1 MKKLP
6 KISIVIPSYNKA
18 EFVQETLDSVIS
30 QNYPNLEVIIQD
42 GGSTDGTVDI
52 IKEFAKRYPKEIS
65 WVSKKD
71 KGQVDAINR
80 GLKKATGDVV
90 TYINA
95 DDVYEEGCFKAVAD
109 CYCKNLDALWFASR
123 GPVIDEKGKEIAK
136 PITAYKNFLL
146 LLSSYTCLLSTNY
159 LMQPSIFL
167 TKGAYKKYGPFTGTD
182 DFVMEYDLWLKIGK
196 EKMPVVIN
204 KNLAKFRIEPST
216 KTKTLFADLLKQDE
230 LIVNKYTKNKIILF
244 FHKFHNIL
252 RVIIGRWFV

>member
-1 MKKLP
+1 MKSLP
-6 KISIVIPSYNKA
+6 KISIVIPSYNK
-18 EFVQETLDSVIS
+18 VKYIQKTLESIVS
-30 QNYPNLEVIIQD
+30 QNYTNLEVIIQD
-42 GGSTDGTVDI
+42 GTSTDGTLEI
-52 IKEFAKRYPKEIS
+52 IKKYAIKHPKIIN
-65 WVSKKD
+65 WVSIKD
-71 KGQVDAINR
+71 KGQLDAINK
-80 GLKKATGDVV
+80 GLKKAKGDIV

-95 DDVYEEGCFKAVAD
+95 DDMYEERCLKAVAD
-109 CYCKNLDALWFASR
+109 CYFENLDALWFVGR
-123 GPVIDEKGKEIAK
+123 GSVIDEKGKGIAK

-146 LLSSYTCLLSTNY
+146 SLSSYTCLLSTNY

-167 TKGAYKKYGPFTGTD
+167 TKRAYKKYGPFTGTD

-216 KTKTLFADLLKQDE
+216 KTKILFADLLKQDE